1 MQRTDVMI
9 IGLGTV
15 GLGALHYLF
24 LEPGISKVVTADIGE
39 DGLGKTHLALNVAN
53 QLGCF
58 PEVEFRQMDVFGSIE
73 KNAEIIKEVNPKVII
88 SGISVLSP
96 RAIRRALNAPE
107 LYAEIIEVCG
117 AGLLFPMQLRGMYHL
132 ALAIKEA
139 NIDTFVINSSYPD
152 GVGPALRTQ
161 GLAPTVGLGN
171 IDILAPSIRREVAD
185 REHVKPRDVVMFLVA
200 HHSSF
205 MWLVA
210 GRPEPDKF
218 CPYFLKAFVDSKDI
232 TDKYDTNK
240 LLKESVAPHVQLGL
254 GAPEY
259 PMVSASGAK
268 NALAL
273 MLDRKVLTHVPS
285 PNGMPGGYP
294 VRLGAEGAK
303 VVLPE
308 GITEKEA
315 IEVNLEGQR
324 RDGIEEIR
332 DDGTI
337 VLMDRAA
344 DELKKVFDLRLK
356 SFKVKEIDDVANE
369 LWVRVQEVGK
379 RRD

>member
-1 MQRTDVMI
+1 MQRTDAMV

-15 GLGALHYLF
+15 GMGILHYLF

-53 QLGCF
+53 HLGHF
-58 PEVEFRQMDVFGSIE
+58 PAAEFRKMDVFGDIE
-73 KNAEIIKEVNPKVII
+73 KNAEIIKEVNPRVII
-88 SGISVLSP
+88 SGISMVSP
-96 RAIRRALNAPE
+96 RAIRRALSSPE
-107 LYAEIIEVCG
+107 LYAELVEVCG
-117 AGLLFPMQLRGMYHL
+117 AGLLFPLQLRGAYNL
-132 ALAIKEA
+132 GLAIKEA
-139 NIDTFVINSSYPD
+139 NIDTFVVNSSYPD

-171 IDILAPSIRREVAD
+171 LDILVPSIRREVAD
-185 REHVKPRDVVMFLVA
+185 REYVKPRDVMIFLVA
-200 HHSSF
+200 PHFSF

-210 GRPEPDKF
+210 GKPEPDKF
-218 CPYFLKAFVDSKDI
+218 CPYFLKIFVDSKDI
-232 TDKYDTNK
+232 SGKYDTGK
-240 LLKESVAPHVQLGL
+240 LLKESAAVHAQLGL

-259 PMVSASGAK
+259 PTVSASGAK

-273 MLDRKVLTHVPS
+273 MLDRKVLTHAPS

-294 VRLGAEGAK
+294 VRLGSGGAK
-303 VVLPE
+303 IVLPE

-315 IEVNLEGQR
+315 IEINLEGQR
-324 RDGIEEIR
+324 REGIEEIR

-337 VLMDRAA
+337 VLAERVG
-344 DELKKVFDLRLK
+344 DELKKVFDFRLK
-356 SFKVKEIDDVANE
+356 SFKVKEIDEVAKE
-369 LWVRVQEVGK
+369 LWARMQEVGK